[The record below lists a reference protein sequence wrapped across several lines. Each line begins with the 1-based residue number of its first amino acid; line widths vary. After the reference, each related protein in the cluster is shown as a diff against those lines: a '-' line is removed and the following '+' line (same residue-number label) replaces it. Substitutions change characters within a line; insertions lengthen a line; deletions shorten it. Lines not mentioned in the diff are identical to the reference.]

1 MRAIRFERTL
11 LPRSFV
17 IGWMA
22 FFGITIAQAQAQAQ
36 FVNPVP
42 SPPPPVLNPS
52 SPNTV
57 PQSPETP
64 VAPGTPSTLS
74 GSGALSLHNETPQST
89 VRRSHRPIRSSTT
102 ETANVAKVHLG
113 RHSRRNHLSHRRR
126 PSGEIVAMGPDVPAV
141 RCPCYFPLYASS
153 NYPPQYGP
161 VCVWHREWDGQWFN
175 HCN

>member
-22 FFGITIAQAQAQAQ
+22 FFGITIAQAQAQ

-42 SPPPPVLNPS
+42 SPPPPVFNPS

-64 VAPGTPSTLS
+64 VSPGTPSTLP
-74 GSGALSLHNETPQST
+74 GHEVLTPQSES
-89 VRRSHRPIRSSTT
+89 VPSEAVRSHPRDVTSMPVTT
-102 ETANVAKVHLG
+102 KVTKTREA
-113 RHSRRNHLSHRRR
+113 RHSPRRHH
-126 PSGEIVAMGPDVPAV
+126 
-141 RCPCYFPLYASS
+141 
-153 NYPPQYGP
+153 
-161 VCVWHREWDGQWFN
+161 
-175 HCN
+175 